1 MQRANTRKKS
11 ETKGQTSKLC
21 EEKTIAK
28 GKTKKQTGEITCK
41 GPTQGKIR
49 RKGQTSKL
57 WRENIFAKMENK
69 RAKGEI
75 NCKGPTQGKNQ
86 KQRANIKTLEGKNFR
101 TMESKT
107 GNKRKLIAKGQ
118 HKENITNKGQTS
130 KLKRKKIFARGNTK
144 GQRGKFKLIAKGP
157 HKEKIRKKRAK

>member
-21 EEKTIAK
+21 KEKTIAR

-41 GPTQGKIR
+41 GPTRGKIR

-57 WRENIFAKMENK
+57 WRENIFAKMEDK

-75 NCKGPTQGKNQ
+75 NCKGSTTRKKSEAKGKHQ
-86 KQRANIKTLEGKNFR
+86 KFR
-101 TMESKT
+101 R
-107 GNKRKLIAKGQ
+107 RKLS
-118 HKENITNKGQTS
+118 HN
-130 KLKRKKIFARGNTK
+130 
-144 GQRGKFKLIAKGP
+144 GKQNGP
-157 HKEKIRKKRAK
+157 FYER